1 MIPPQVPIPPPLP
14 VLKRLPN
21 PIPALL
27 LSLVVR
33 GCLQAAPDSVV
44 TFNEV
49 NYHPQD
55 PGAPEWVELH
65 NQMSI
70 RVDLSG
76 WTLRGGIEYQFPGN
90 TFLEPGGEI
99 VISST
104 AGSPAGALGPFSGK
118 LDNKGEEIRLH
129 ERWGRKMDEMT
140 YGDRDPWPD
149 GADGGG
155 FTLSKIHPDTLSADP
170 SDWRDSTA
178 VGGTPGTGNFPV
190 VTETPPRS
198 AAAEGTFWKF
208 EAGPAAGLEWTQLEG
223 FDDSGWISGAAPLA
237 TSAPAATSLP
247 AGSPVLRFRKIF
259 GYTGG
264 LENVRALVTGRLTGT
279 AVFYVNGTEQGTFT
293 GNGEFAT
300 TLPGGNIA
308 VGADLLALALSP
320 SPGGEAAIDL
330 AITLIDG
337 LTGVAPAPGPRQTGP
352 VVINEISYHARPTYP
367 DPANGIPYAENP
379 AEWIE
384 LCNRTPTPADIGG
397 WKLRGGV
404 DYDFPVG
411 TILAPEGFL
420 VLKPSQFSGSLK
432 NSGDSLRLRD
442 AAGETVDEVRYF
454 DSGRW
459 PADADGG
466 GSTLERR
473 DPGADGRSPENW
485 AASDESA
492 KTSWQNISY
501 RSTGAEPP
509 GSNNPTVWH
518 EFLFGMLDAGEVL
531 IDDVSVIEDPDGTR
545 LQLIQNGNFE
555 ADTAGA
561 GAAHW
566 RLLGTHKLSH
576 VEAEG
581 GGKVLRLVATS
592 EMEHTYNCASTTL
605 KSNRA
610 LNSAKTY
617 EISYRARWLSGSPQ
631 LNSRLYLN
639 RAARTTILAQ
649 PVTAG
654 TPGAPNTQRVA
665 NAGPSFQNLRHS
677 PLAPDANQPVRIS
690 AAVADPDGLA
700 SVRLWYSVSGAIW
713 KSVIMGGGP
722 EDTFFG
728 VLPGQPQN
736 VLVQFYI
743 EAVDSQ
749 GAVSWFP
756 KNGPASRALYR
767 VGDGGISTQ
776 TVRNKMRLLLTPAD
790 ANQLHD
796 PVHSVS
802 NFRWPST
809 VIYNDQEVWYDAG
822 VRLRSAPYGR
832 QGNRAGWNIQFGSD
846 APFRGVQKSVV
857 IDGAFNMP
865 RTDGSGFQENSL
877 GASVNEMLFQAIA
890 NRAGGIPATYDDIV
904 YFQTPRTT
912 EGNRRAQ
919 LKMTRFGSG
928 FLEEFLPDGDKGMLY
943 KQELIYYPTATVDG
957 NPESLKRPYS
967 AVLDTEIRSFG
978 NSPDSYRFNYLHE
991 NHSDSDDYSG
1001 LMALGKAFDS
1011 SSSTLA
1017 AKTSA
1022 VMDLESWTRSYALVA
1037 LTGLADTYN
1046 SGLAH
1051 NIELYVRPDNGKT
1064 MLFPWDQDHAF
1075 YYAPT
1080 SSIFGPGS
1088 HRLAAI
1094 LQIPANRRRY
1104 CAQLLDLCGTAF
1116 TSDFMDGVINHLGA
1130 VAAKPGYSATFRSY
1144 VINRRNYVMSQVR
1157 SLYPAV
1163 AFSITTGGGTAY
1175 SVSAPLAVIE
1185 GQGSIDVREIRVAR
1199 NGGPAL
1205 PADVTWLDSKRWRIT
1220 VPALPGTNELKFS
1233 SFNAIG
1239 TELASAV
1246 ITVTNTGTVAPA
1258 VASNLIIAEINY
1270 HPVTDGEEYVELLNT
1285 GSDTIDLAGLRFTA
1299 GLHFDFPPTPI
1310 LLGAGQRL
1318 LVVQNRSVFEARYGT
1333 LLPVAGEFSALSQ
1346 LSNSGE
1352 RLTLLDAGG
1361 APIADF
1367 SYADSLPWP
1376 EEADG
1381 AGYSLTRIAGS
1392 IGDPGDAS
1400 LWRPSL
1406 LVGGTPGISDDYALS
1421 DYSGLMDYALILGP
1435 QPLLVTE
1442 NGQRRAVWSQRL
1454 GADGA
1459 QVIPEVSS
1467 NLTAWQPDPGDGS
1480 LVEVLSTTSA
1490 DKVRA
1495 LTVRLGAE
1503 VSFLRL
1509 RIVAR

>member
-1 MIPPQVPIPPPLP
+1 MPRPPPPP
-14 VLKRLPN
+14 VLKKAPN
-21 PIPALL
+21 PITAVL
-27 LSLVVR
+27 LSLLVR
-33 GCLQAAPDSVV
+33 GCLHAAPDSVV

-55 PGAPEWVELH
+55 PAAPEWVELH

-70 RVDLSG
+70 RVDLGG
-76 WTLRGGIEYQFPGN
+76 WTLRGGIDYQFPEN
-90 TFLEPGGEI
+90 TFVEPGAEI
-99 VISST
+99 VISSV
-104 AGSPAGALGPFSGK
+104 AGSPAGALGPFTGR

-129 ERWGRKMDEMT
+129 GRWGRKMDEMT
-140 YGDRDPWPD
+140 YADSDPWPA

-155 FTLSKIHPDTLSADP
+155 FTLSKTHPDRLSAD
-170 SDWRDSTA
+170 SSNWGDSTA
-178 VGGTPGTGNFPV
+178 AGGTPGTGNFPV
-190 VTETPPRS
+190 IKEAPPRS
-198 AAAEGTFWKF
+198 AAAEGTFWKY
-208 EAGPAAGLEWTQLEG
+208 EKGPAAGLEWTQLEG

-247 AGSPVLRFRKIF
+247 AGNTPFRFRKIF

-264 LENVRALVTGRLTGT
+264 LENVQALVTGRLTGT
-279 AVFYVNGTEQGTFT
+279 AVFYLNGIEQGTST
-293 GNGEFAT
+293 GSGEFAT
-300 TLPGGNIA
+300 TLPFGHIA
-308 VGADLLALALSP
+308 VGADLLAVALTP
-320 SPGGEAAIDL
+320 AADGEAVMDL

-337 LTGVAPAPGPRQTGP
+337 HTGVEPAPVPRQTGP

-367 DPANGIPYAENP
+367 DRANAISHAENP

-384 LCNRTPTPADIGG
+384 FFNWTPAPADISG

-404 DYDFPVG
+404 DYDFPAG
-411 TILAPEGFL
+411 TVLAPGGFL
-420 VLKPSQFSGSLK
+420 VLDQSQFSGSLK
-432 NSGDSLRLRD
+432 NSGDTVRLRD
-442 AAGETVDEVRYF
+442 RAGETVDELNYF

-459 PADADGG
+459 PAEADGG

-473 DPGADGRSPENW
+473 DPAADARSPENW

-492 KTSWQNISY
+492 KTGWQTVTY

-509 GSNNPTVWH
+509 GSNNPQVWH

-531 IDDVSVIEDPDGTR
+531 IDDVSVIEDPDGVR

-555 ADTAGA
+555 ADTVGG

-576 VEAEG
+576 VEADG
-581 GGKVLRLVATS
+581 AGKVLRLVATS
-592 EMEHTYNCASTTL
+592 EMEHTYNCASATL

-610 LNSAKTY
+610 VSNSKTY
-617 EISYRARWLSGSPQ
+617 EISYRARWISGSPQ

-649 PVTAG
+649 PAISG

-665 NAGPSFQNLRHS
+665 NAGPAFQNLRHS
-677 PLAPDANQPVRIS
+677 PLVPDAGQPVRIS
-690 AAVADPDGLA
+690 AAAADPDGLA
-700 SVRLWYSVSGAIW
+700 SVRLWYSVSGGAW
-713 KSVIMGGGP
+713 KSVPMGGGS
-722 EDTFFG
+722 EGTFFG
-728 VLPGQPQN
+728 VLPGQSQN

-743 EAVDSQ
+743 EAVDGQ

-756 KNGPASRALYR
+756 KNGPGSRALYR

-776 TVRNKMRLLLTPAD
+776 TVRNKMRLLMTPAD

-802 NFRWPST
+802 NFRWPCT
-809 VIYNDQEVWYDAG
+809 VIYNDQEVWYEAG

-857 IDGAFNMP
+857 VDGAFNMP
-865 RTDGSGFQENSL
+865 RTDGTGFQENSL

-890 NRAGGIPATYDDIV
+890 NRAGGIAASYDDII

-928 FLEEFLPDGDKGMLY
+928 FLEEFLPDGGEGMLY
-943 KQELIYYPTATVDG
+943 KQELIYYPNATVDG

-978 NSPDSYRFNYLHE
+978 DSPDSYRFNYLHE
-991 NHSDSDDYSG
+991 NHTDRDDYSG

-1011 SSSTLA
+1011 SSATLA
-1017 AKTSA
+1017 ARTSA
-1022 VMDLESWTRSYALVA
+1022 VMDLESWTRCYALVA

-1075 YYAPT
+1075 YYSPT
-1080 SSIFGPGS
+1080 SSVFGPGS
-1088 HRLAAI
+1088 HRLAAV
-1094 LQIPANRRRY
+1094 LQIPANRRLY

-1116 TSDFMDGVINHLGA
+1116 TNEYMDGVINHLGT

-1144 VINRRNYVMSQVR
+1144 ITNRRNYVMSQVR

-1163 AFSITTGGGTAY
+1163 AFSITTGGGAAY
-1175 SVSAPLAVIE
+1175 SVSAPVAVIE
-1185 GQGSIDVREIRVAR
+1185 GQGSIDVREIRVSR
-1199 NGGPAL
+1199 NGGAAVPGE
-1205 PADVTWLDSKRWRIT
+1205 VTWLDSKRWRLT
-1220 VPALPGTNELKFS
+1220 VPVPPGANEIKFS
-1233 SFNAIG
+1233 ALG
-1239 TELASAV
+1239 ATGAELASAV
-1246 ITVTNTGTVAPA
+1246 ITVTNTGNVAPA
-1258 VASNLIIAEINY
+1258 DSSNLMIAEINY
-1270 HPVTDGEEYVELLNT
+1270 HPVADGEEYLELLNT
-1285 GSDTIDLAGLRFTA
+1285 GTGTIDLAGLRFTA
-1299 GLHFDFPPTPI
+1299 GIHFDFPATAV
-1310 LLGAGQRL
+1310 LLAAGQRL
-1318 LVVQNRSVFEARYGT
+1318 LVVRNRTAFEARYGN

-1346 LSNSGE
+1346 LSNSGD

-1367 SYADSLPWP
+1367 SYRDSLPWP

-1381 AGYSLTRIAGS
+1381 AGYSLTRIIGS
-1392 IGDPGDAS
+1392 TGDPGDAS

-1406 LVGGTPGISDDYALS
+1406 LVGGTPGTSDHSPLSAYA
-1421 DYSGLMDYALILGP
+1421 GLLDYALISAP
-1435 QPLLVTE
+1435 RPLPGLE
-1442 NGQRRAVWSQRL
+1442 DGQHRAVWSERL
-1454 GADGA
+1454 GADEA
-1459 QVIPEVSS
+1459 QVIPEVSR
-1467 NLTAWQPDPGDGS
+1467 NLTTWQADPGDGS
-1480 LVEVLSTTSA
+1480 LLEILSTTSA
-1490 DKVRA
+1490 GKVRTW
-1495 LTVRLGAE
+1495 TVRLGE
-1503 VSFLRL
+1503 TVSFLRL
-1509 RIVAR
+1509 RIVARQ